1 MSFGPENFRSGDS
14 RSRNSA
20 GELERLSRFKVELTP
35 GVYLEGGP
43 DCSGTE
49 TWGGVLVRM
58 LSACH
63 QVLLLEFCV
72 HI

>member
-20 GELERLSRFKVELTP
+20 GEPERFTSFIEELTP
-35 GVYLEGGP
+35 GVYLEGGA

-49 TWGGVLVRM
+49 TWGGVLVRV
-58 LSACH
+58 LSVCH
-63 QVLLLEFCV
+63 PGFVDRIL
-72 HI
+72 